1 MENYKF
7 NTYRT
12 NKSGEIIIEAKSEQS
27 AINKITKMNNIDL
40 REIIDNE
47 KQVESRV
54 EEKLLVFY
62 KSNLIRKL

>member
-62 KSNLIRKL
+62 KGNLIRKL